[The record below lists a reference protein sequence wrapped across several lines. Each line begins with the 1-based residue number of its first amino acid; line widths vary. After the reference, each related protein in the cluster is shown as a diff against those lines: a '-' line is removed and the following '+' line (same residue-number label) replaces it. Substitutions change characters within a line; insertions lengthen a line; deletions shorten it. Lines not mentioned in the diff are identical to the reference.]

1 MGKPLLT
8 KILNVDVY
16 CGHAPSM
23 TEVLNVR
30 DLIVRTQAKMGR
42 PYYGHC
48 LYLMGDFAQQFM
60 LHCQGVNLN
69 FSMKQ
74 RVPCHLGIVIGKA
87 PPSFY
92 RERQQVVN
100 CPVKRLERR

>member
-8 KILNVDVY
+8 KMLNVDVY
-16 CGHAPSM
+16 CGKAPSI

-30 DLIVRTQAKMGR
+30 DLIVRTQAKAGR

-48 LYLMGDFAQQFM
+48 LWLMGDFAEQFRD
-60 LHCQGVNLN
+60 HCRGISLN
-69 FSMKQ
+69 FSMQ
-74 RVPCHLGIVIGKA
+74 LRIPCHLGIVIGKA

-92 RERQQVVN
+92 TKREQVVN
-100 CPVKRLERR
+100 CPEKRLERR

>member
-8 KILNVDVY
+8 KMLNVDVY
-16 CGHAPSM
+16 CGKAPTM

-30 DLIVRTQAKMGR
+30 DLILRTQARLGA

-48 LYLMGDFAQQFM
+48 MHLSGDFASLFM
-60 LHCQGVNLN
+60 QHCQGVNLN
-69 FSMKQ
+69 ISRIPGK
-74 RVPCHLGIVIGKA
+74 PNHLGIVIGVA

-92 RERQQVVN
+92 SRRKQVLN
-100 CPVKRLERR
+100 CPEKRLERR

>member
-16 CGHAPSM
+16 CGKAPTM

-30 DLIVRTQAKMGR
+30 DLIVRTQAKLGN
-42 PYYGHC
+42 PYYGH
-48 LYLMGDFAQQFM
+48 LLWLTGDFAHLFM
-60 LHCQGVNLN
+60 RHCQGVNL
-69 FSMKQ
+69 SISLK
-74 RVPCHLGIVIGKA
+74 RGRPTHLGIVIGSA

-92 RERQQVVN
+92 SKRKQVLN
-100 CPVKRLERR
+100 CPEHRLERR